1 MDTAQIIPWF
11 ETIPVGTTPVSG
23 GFVMASSRRY
33 LYYSTPVKEPVVL
46 IGFHASFQQAGAREI
61 TIQLCDSKLPDIW
74 TPFYQTPQFAIAGDA
89 TAGAADAFPVLPLP
103 EPYLIL
109 PGHRIQL
116 VLRPNASAILNT
128 PDRITLVGVRDLRE
142 GVFCSN

>member
-1 MDTAQIIPWF
+1 MATAQLVPWY

-33 LYYSTPVKEPVVL
+33 LYYSTPVKEPVIL
-46 IGFHASFQQAGAREI
+46 IGLHASFQQASARQI
-61 TIQLCDSKLPDIW
+61 TIQLCDSNRPDIW
-74 TPFYQTPQFAIAGDA
+74 TPFYQTPQFAIAGDT
-89 TAGAADAFPVLPLP
+89 TAGASDALPILPLP

-128 PDRITLVGVRDLRE
+128 PDRITLAGVRDLRKE
-142 GVFCSN
+142 VWCSS